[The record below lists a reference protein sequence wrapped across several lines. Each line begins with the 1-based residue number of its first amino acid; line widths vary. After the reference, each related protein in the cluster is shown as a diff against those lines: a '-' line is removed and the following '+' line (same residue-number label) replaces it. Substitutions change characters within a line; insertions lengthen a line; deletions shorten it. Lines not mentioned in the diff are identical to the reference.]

1 MAIGYICFI
10 LHAHLPFVRHSEK
23 EGVLEEEWLYEA
35 ITEVYIPLLRV
46 FRGLQRDGIDFRLT
60 LSFSPTLLSLLQDDL
75 LQKRYEK
82 YLNRLQQLIAR
93 EVSRYPRNSQLR
105 QLAEYYQEEFCQIG
119 DIWRQ
124 CGGDLVSAF
133 KQFQEGG
140 YLEIITS
147 AATHAYL
154 PLMKMYPEAVWA
166 QIETACQYYQR
177 VFGCRPYGIW
187 LPECGY
193 YQGLEELL
201 AKAGLRYFIIDSHGI
216 NNAKPRPRFSTYA
229 PIFTHCGVAAFGR
242 DDFSSQ
248 QVWSSEVGYPS
259 NPVYREFYKDL
270 GWEAD
275 YDYIRPY
282 LLPNGQRKN
291 VGIKYYRITSRY
303 CDLGHKQLYEPYCAR
318 ERAATDASHFLNS
331 RLKQIK
337 QVADIIQRQPIIV
350 CPYDAELYGH
360 WWYEG
365 PWFLDFLFRKAVD
378 CYQDSLSFV
387 HLSQYLKT
395 HPTQQL
401 AIPAESS
408 WGEGGYHQYWL
419 NDTNDWIYPHLHRA
433 IRQMIKLATLE
444 TDNPLQLRALN
455 QAARELLL
463 AQSSDWAFILK
474 SGTMV
479 SYATARLKTHLF
491 RFDRL
496 YHAILDNN
504 IPHRWLEQVEW
515 QDNIFPHLDYR
526 VYRPL

>member
-60 LSFSPTLLSLLQDDL
+60 LSFSPTLLSLLQCNL